1 MEFLTYTPPNE
12 GAGLLS
18 KDRELCWR
26 INPGGLVTPAVIDA
40 VCWTLNNFPMPDA
53 QRLAI
58 LPGLGLEQ
66 HHMPAGGTELRPK
79 DAYRQISFKGLTTQ
93 TPVQSVHTAFSLV
106 TPVLPLIAYDAI
118 EVYPCIETAQG
129 IERFEANE
137 HAPTTKP
144 TFWSVALHLEVGHIE
159 TIADFP
165 ARLPAEMFG
174 EVMRGLVLMDRQ
186 AAGLDTRHLQPR
198 PVKTGLFLCRERIP
212 DPD

>member
-1 MEFLTYTPPNE
+1 MEFLPYTPPNE

-18 KDRELCWR
+18 TDRDLCWR
-26 INPGGLVTPAVIDA
+26 INPRGLVTPAVIGA
-40 VCWTLNNFPMPDA
+40 VCWARNNFQMSEA
-53 QRLAI
+53 QHAAI
-58 LPGLGLEQ
+58 LTGLGLEY
-66 HHMPAGGTELRPK
+66 HRMPGGSTELRPN
-79 DAYRQISFKGLTTQ
+79 DAYRQIPFNGLNTQ
-93 TPVQSVHTAFSLV
+93 PPIQSVHTAFSLV
-106 TPVLPLIAYDAI
+106 TPVQPLIAYDAI

-137 HAPTTKP
+137 HAPATSP
-144 TFWSVALHLEVGHIE
+144 TFWSVALHLEAGHIE

-186 AAGLDTRHLQPR
+186 AAGLDTRHLQSG
-198 PVKTGLFLCRERIP
+198 PVSTGLFLCRERIP

>member
-1 MEFLTYTPPNE
+1 
-12 GAGLLS
+12 
-18 KDRELCWR
+18 
-26 INPGGLVTPAVIDA
+26 
-40 VCWTLNNFPMPDA
+40 MPEA
-53 QRLAI
+53 QRAAI
-58 LPGLGLEQ
+58 LTGLGLEL
-66 HHMPAGGTELRPK
+66 HRMPGGNTELRPK
-79 DAYRQISFKGLTTQ
+79 EAYRQIPFKDLNTQ
-93 TPVQSVHTAFSLV
+93 SPVQSAHTTFSLV
-106 TPVLPLIAYDAI
+106 TPVQPLIAYDAI

-137 HAPTTKP
+137 DSPATSP
-144 TFWSVALHLEVGHIE
+144 TFWSVALHLEAGHIE